1 MSRKL
6 ERPFVVDAA
15 LALVLV
21 VLAEVHVW
29 SGAAAGPKA
38 VTAPAGLVIA
48 GSVAWRRRA
57 PLAAVAIA
65 MAAVIVQTLLASSP
79 QALWLIITWI
89 VLFYS
94 AGSALPRRRALVAL
108 AIGLIGAAIDE
119 MGAVDRSVQ
128 GFVFGLSL
136 VAVPWLAGRAVHRR
150 EGKAEALELRS
161 ALLERDREE
170 ATRAAVRDERAR
182 IARDLHDMVAHAVS
196 VMVLNAEA
204 ADAVLDSE
212 PARTRDQLMS
222 IQRTGRQAL
231 GEMTR
236 LLGMLREGER
246 LELTPQPRAAELGAL
261 VEEVRA
267 AGLPVSLEIDGE
279 ERALEPGVDLAIY
292 RIVQEALTNTLKHGG
307 RAASAEVVVHFGAA
321 AVTVDV
327 RDYGEGATVF
337 NGGGHGLIGMRE
349 RVALYGG
356 SVEAEPRAT
365 GGFSVRAVLPL
376 EPVGR

>member
-1 MSRKL
+1 M
-6 ERPFVVDAA
+6 VDAA

-94 AGSALPRRRALVAL
+94 AGSVLPRGRALVAL

-119 MGAVDRSVQ
+119 AGAVDRSVQ
-128 GFVFGLSL
+128 GFVFGLAL
-136 VAVPWLAGRAVHRR
+136 VGVPWLAGRAVHRR
-150 EGKAEALELRS
+150 EGRAEALELRS

-212 PARTRDQLMS
+212 PARTRDQLVS

-236 LLGMLREGER
+236 LLGMLREDER

-279 ERALEPGVDLAIY
+279 ERDLEPGVDLAIY

-307 RAASAEVVVHFGAA
+307 RAASAQVVVRFGAA

-327 RDYGEGATVF
+327 RDNGDGAAVV

-376 EPVGR
+376 EPVDR

>member
-1 MSRKL
+1 M
-6 ERPFVVDAA
+6 VDAA
-15 LALVLV
+15 LAVVLI

-38 VTAPAGLVIA
+38 VTAPTGFVIA

-57 PLAAVAIA
+57 PLAAVATA
-65 MAAVIVQTLLASSP
+65 MGAVIVQTLLASSP

-94 AGSALPRRRALVAL
+94 AGSALPRGRALVAL

-119 MGAVDRSVQ
+119 VGAVDRSVQ
-128 GFVFGLSL
+128 GFVFGLAL
-136 VAVPWLAGRAVHRR
+136 VAVPWLAGRAVQRR
-150 EGKAEALELRS
+150 EGRAEALELRS

-170 ATRAAVRDERAR
+170 ATRAAVSEERAR

-212 PARTRDQLMS
+212 PARTRDQLVS

-246 LELTPQPRAAELGAL
+246 LELTPQPRAAELGTL

-267 AGLPVSLEIDGE
+267 AGLPVSLEIGGE
-279 ERALEPGVDLAIY
+279 QRALEPGVDLAIY

-307 RAASAEVVVHFGAA
+307 RAASATVVVHFGTA

-327 RDYGEGATVF
+327 RDDGDGATVF

-365 GGFSVRAVLPL
+365 GGGFSVRAVLPL

>member
-1 MSRKL
+1 MSRRF
-6 ERPFVVDAA
+6 ERPFIVDTA
-15 LALVLV
+15 LAVVLV

-29 SGAAAGPKA
+29 SGASAGPKA

-48 GSVAWRRRA
+48 GSVAFRRRA
-57 PLAAVAIA
+57 PLAAVAVA

-79 QALWLIITWI
+79 QALWLIVTWI

-94 AGSALPRRRALVAL
+94 AGAALSRGRALVAL
-108 AIGLIGAAIDE
+108 AIGLAGAAIDE
-119 MGAVDRSVQ
+119 AGAADRSVQ
-128 GFVFGLSL
+128 GFVFGLAL

-150 EGKAEALELRS
+150 EGRAEALELRS

-170 ATRAAVRDERAR
+170 ATHAAVREERAR

-204 ADAVLDSE
+204 ADAVLDSD
-212 PARTRDQLMS
+212 PARTRDQLVS

-231 GEMTR
+231 AEMTR
-236 LLGMLREGER
+236 LLGMLRHGER
-246 LELTPQPRAAELGAL
+246 LELAPQPRTAELGSL
-261 VEEVRA
+261 VDEVRA
-267 AGLPVSLEIDGE
+267 AGLPVSLEIEGE
-279 ERALEPGVDLAIY
+279 QRPLEPGVDLAVY

-307 RAASAEVVVHFGAA
+307 RSASAEVVISFDPS

-327 RDYGEGATVF
+327 RDNGDGVSRV

-356 SVEAEPRAT
+356 SVQAEPQAA

>member
-1 MSRKL
+1 MRRRL
-6 ERPFVVDAA
+6 ERPFVVDAL
-15 LALVLV
+15 LACVLV
-21 VLAEVHVW
+21 VMAEVHAW
-29 SGAAAGPKA
+29 SGASSGSTA
-38 VTAPAGLVIA
+38 VTASAGLVIA

-65 MAAVIVQTLLASSP
+65 MSAVVVQTVLASSP
-79 QALWLIITWI
+79 QALWLIVTWI

-94 AGSALPRRRALVAL
+94 AGAALSRGRALVAL
-108 AIGLIGAAIDE
+108 AIGLVGAAIDE
-119 MGAVDRSVQ
+119 AGAADRSVQ
-128 GFVFGLSL
+128 GFVFGLAL

-150 EGKAEALELRS
+150 EGRAEALELRS

-170 ATRAAVRDERAR
+170 ATRAAVSDERAR

-212 PARTRDQLMS
+212 PARTRDQLVS

-231 GEMTR
+231 AEMTR
-236 LLGMLREGER
+236 LLGMLRDGER
-246 LELTPQPRAAELGAL
+246 LELAPQPRAAELGWL
-261 VEEVRA
+261 VDEVRA

-279 ERALEPGVDLAIY
+279 ERPLEPGVDLAVY

-307 RAASAEVVVHFGAA
+307 GAACAEVVIRYGTA

-327 RDYGEGATVF
+327 RDDGQGATRV

-356 SVEAEPRAT
+356 SVQAEPRPT

>member
-1 MSRKL
+1 MI
-6 ERPFVVDAA
+6 DAA

-21 VLAEVHVW
+21 VLAELHVW
-29 SGAAAGPKA
+29 SGAAAGPKV

-48 GSVAWRRRA
+48 GSVALRRRA

-65 MAAVIVQTLLASSP
+65 MAAVIVQTVLASSP
-79 QALWLIITWI
+79 QALWLIVTWI

-94 AGSALPRRRALVAL
+94 AGSALPRGRALVAL

-119 MGAVDRSVQ
+119 AGAVDRSAQ
-128 GFVFGLSL
+128 GFVFGLVV

-150 EGKAEALELRS
+150 EGRAEALELRS
-161 ALLERDREE
+161 ALFERDREE

-212 PARTRDQLMS
+212 PARTRDQLAS

-236 LLGMLREGER
+236 LLGMLRDGER

-307 RAASAEVVVHFGAA
+307 RAASAEVVVRFELA
-321 AVTVDV
+321 AVTVEVQD
-327 RDYGEGATVF
+327 DGDGATVF
-337 NGGGHGLIGMRE
+337 NGGGHGLIGMHE

-356 SVEAEPRAT
+356 SVEAAPRAT

>member
-1 MSRKL
+1 MSRRV

-15 LALVLV
+15 LAVVLV

-29 SGAAAGPKA
+29 SGASAGSKA
-38 VTAPAGLVIA
+38 VTASAGLVIA
-48 GSVAWRRRA
+48 GSVAFRRRA
-57 PLAAVAIA
+57 PLAAVAVA
-65 MAAVIVQTLLASSP
+65 MAAVVVQTMLASSP
-79 QALWLIITWI
+79 QALWLIVTWI

-94 AGSALPRRRALVAL
+94 AGAALSRGRALVAL
-108 AIGLIGAAIDE
+108 AIGLAGAAIDE
-119 MGAVDRSVQ
+119 AGAADRSVQ
-128 GFVFGLSL
+128 GFVFGLAL

-150 EGKAEALELRS
+150 EGRAEALELRS

-212 PARTRDQLMS
+212 PARTRDQLVS

-231 GEMTR
+231 AEMTR
-236 LLGMLREGER
+236 LLGMLRDGER
-246 LELTPQPRAAELGAL
+246 LELAPQPRTAELGSL
-261 VEEVRA
+261 VDEVRA
-267 AGLPVSLEIDGE
+267 AGLPVSLEIEGE
-279 ERALEPGVDLAIY
+279 ERALEPGVDLAVY

-307 RAASAEVVVHFGAA
+307 RSASAEVVISFDAS

-327 RDYGEGATVF
+327 QDSGNGAPRL

-356 SVEAEPRAT
+356 SVRAEPRPS

-376 EPVGR
+376 EPAGR

>member
-1 MSRKL
+1 MRRRL
-6 ERPFVVDAA
+6 DRPFFVDAA
-15 LALVLV
+15 LAAVLI

-29 SGAAAGPKA
+29 SGASSGSTA
-38 VTAPAGLVIA
+38 VTALAGLVIA

-57 PLAAVAIA
+57 PLAAVVTA
-65 MAAVIVQTLLASSP
+65 MTAVAVQTVLASSP
-79 QALWLIITWI
+79 QALWVIVTWI

-94 AGSALPRRRALVAL
+94 AGAALPRGRAYGAL
-108 AIGLIGAAIDE
+108 AIGLVGAAIDE
-119 MGAVDRSVQ
+119 AGAADRSVQ
-128 GFVFGLSL
+128 GFVFGLAL

-150 EGKAEALELRS
+150 EGRAEALELRS

-170 ATRAAVRDERAR
+170 ATRSAVRDERAR

-196 VMVLNAEA
+196 LMVLNAEA
-204 ADAVLDSE
+204 ADALLDSE
-212 PARTRDQLMS
+212 PARTRDQLVS

-231 GEMTR
+231 AEMTR

-246 LELTPQPRAAELGAL
+246 RELAPQPRAAELGSL
-261 VEEVRA
+261 VDEVRA

-279 ERALEPGVDLAIY
+279 GRPLQPGVDLTVY

-307 RAASAEVVVHFGAA
+307 RSASAKVMISFGTE
-321 AVTVDV
+321 AVTIDV
-327 RDYGEGATVF
+327 RDDGDGATHV

-356 SVEAEPRAT
+356 SVQAEPRPT

-376 EPVGR
+376 EPAGR

>member
-1 MSRKL
+1 MSRRF
-6 ERPFVVDAA
+6 ERPFIVDTA
-15 LALVLV
+15 LAVVLV

-29 SGAAAGPKA
+29 SGASAGPKA
-38 VTAPAGLVIA
+38 VTAPAGFVIA
-48 GSVAWRRRA
+48 GSVAFRRRA
-57 PLAAVAIA
+57 PLAAVAVA

-79 QALWLIITWI
+79 QALWLIVTWI

-94 AGSALPRRRALVAL
+94 AGAALSRGRALVAL
-108 AIGLIGAAIDE
+108 AIGLAGAAIDE
-119 MGAVDRSVQ
+119 AGAADRSVQ
-128 GFVFGLSL
+128 GFVFGLAL

-150 EGKAEALELRS
+150 EGRAEALELRS

-170 ATRAAVRDERAR
+170 ATHAAVREERAR

-204 ADAVLDSE
+204 ADAVLDTD
-212 PARTRDQLMS
+212 PARTRDQLVS

-231 GEMTR
+231 AEMTR
-236 LLGMLREGER
+236 LLGMLRHGER
-246 LELTPQPRAAELGAL
+246 LELAPQPRTAELGSL
-261 VEEVRA
+261 VDEVRA
-267 AGLPVSLEIDGE
+267 AGLPVSLEIEGE
-279 ERALEPGVDLAIY
+279 QRPLEPGVDLAVY

-307 RAASAEVVVHFGAA
+307 RSASAEVVISFDPS

-327 RDYGEGATVF
+327 RDNGDGVSRV

-356 SVEAEPRAT
+356 SVQAEPQAA